1 MTLKELRERTKQ
13 ACHEARQVPQG
24 IGKPRFHG
32 MNMRQAWEDSAKTV
46 VPLLKAGLPEIE
58 VLNSDLIVFYRE
70 GEIYYHAKK
79 HGIQSAMLL
88 KLSRS

>member
-13 ACHEARQVPQG
+13 ACLEARQVPQG
-24 IGKPRFHG
+24 IGKPHYHG
-32 MNMRQAWEDSAKTV
+32 LNMREAWEENARVIKAARLALIDLDSLGSAFVT
-46 VPLLKAGLPEIE
+46 
-58 VLNSDLIVFYRE
+58 FHRE

-88 KLSRS
+88 KLSRP